1 LGFDAGSNLTSG
13 SNNIYLGSLGVAT
26 ESNTIRISTSGV
38 QTSAFIRGIRGVTTG
53 NNDAIPVLIDD
64 G

>member
-38 QTSAFIRGIRGVTTG
+38 SNERLYPGHSWGD
-53 NNDAIPVLIDD
+53 NWK
-64 G
+64 